1 MKKYY
6 LRNVYPAEYFNPH
19 VQLEYNIEN
28 DLHLDCNEAEI
39 KALQYDEYKNK
50 YEEIKKLKNDNY
62 KEIFDK
68 NALLYQEELR
78 MKNRE
83 EMSKRKEDA
92 EKILKKQNFNKT
104 VFNNNMKQLSH
115 RNFRKANTL
124 DKDRNTKNKC
134 NEFKEIKVINHD
146 NQDINTY
153 HAEEDFNSIKKLFV
167 PKRTFLK
174 DDKMSNQFLVVDNG
188 NDDGFNRFFDE
199 LNLNQ
204 NNEFDERMK
213 SKNTLNNNIVDLRG
227 DIEEELLKEDMFQP
241 TNLPLLVINSENGEM
256 PQGRDKE
263 TKVNA
268 NFLIINEGKVH
279 IKKTGTIK
287 LRGNSSLNSEKKP
300 YLINFDEKTEVL
312 DMPAKA
318 KKWTLI
324 PNMYDK
330 TLMRNILGY
339 KMASIFD
346 LKFSPSCRYIDLI
359 LNGDYRGNYL
369 ICDKIEVAKDRVNI
383 TKMDETC
390 IKEPEISG
398 GYLVQGTGSSMS
410 GDISTFK
417 TDKGITLSYEYP
429 KAEDITEDQ
438 KSYLKSKL
446 DEIEAKVYVNITE
459 NIDLE
464 SFARYFLVEDFSANQ
479 DGIFNSFYL
488 YKERGDDKIYFGPVW
503 DFDLAFDNA
512 LILYPT
518 NEKKNF
524 AYKFALSNGSA
535 NKFLSN
541 LLSNDTVLQKVKDTW
556 KLMTNTVFTKEVMRN
571 YINEQF
577 SLIYESQRLNYIRW
591 DVLNARQFME
601 AVIRGSFEAEVD
613 YLKEYVEERFDVFGE
628 IVANATSASILEEYP
643 RPGPW
648 GDQWG
653 KHHWKKNENNL
664 RGNDDNN

>member
-1 MKKYY
+1 MIKEKIEPDKTNFFEISCYKTFKYIRY
-6 LRNVYPAEYFNPH
+6 VSP
-19 VQLEYNIEN
+19 
-28 DLHLDCNEAEI
+28 
-39 KALQYDEYKNK
+39 KNK
-50 YEEIKKLKNDNY
+50 NSSESFFEIYGTYE
-62 KEIFDK
+62 
-68 NALLYQEELR
+68 
-78 MKNRE
+78 
-83 EMSKRKEDA
+83 
-92 EKILKKQNFNKT
+92 
-104 VFNNNMKQLSH
+104 
-115 RNFRKANTL
+115 
-124 DKDRNTKNKC
+124 
-134 NEFKEIKVINHD
+134 
-146 NQDINTY
+146 
-153 HAEEDFNSIKKLFV
+153 
-167 PKRTFLK
+167 
-174 DDKMSNQFLVVDNG
+174 SN
-188 NDDGFNRFFDE
+188 
-199 LNLNQ
+199 
-204 NNEFDERMK
+204 
-213 SKNTLNNNIVDLRG
+213 
-227 DIEEELLKEDMFQP
+227 EEELLKEDMFQP

-628 IVANATSASILEEYP
+628 IVANATSASVLEEYP